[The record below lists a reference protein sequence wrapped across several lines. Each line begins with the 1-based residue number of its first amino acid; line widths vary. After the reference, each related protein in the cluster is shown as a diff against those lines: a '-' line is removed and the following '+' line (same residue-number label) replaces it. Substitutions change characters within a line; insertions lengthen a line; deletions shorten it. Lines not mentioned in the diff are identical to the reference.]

1 MFSGAGSS
9 AGGSPSGHGHG
20 GGKGSDT
27 DASAAHSALCRA
39 VRLLIRGDAPVW
51 ARMVVW
57 SELGAGR
64 QLLHLLGPNAGMLHR
79 HPSFAFGL
87 PLRRNEASALA
98 DVVRHVTAPH
108 YLGVGGVGGGGG
120 SGGGGADDA
129 GAERAAVALRVALRQ
144 LGRSCFGLP
153 NAASAERFAREG
165 RLGWGQQELLCRV
178 ATSCEPRALW
188 ALLREPAEEWG
199 AAAGGAERPAWPRML
214 EPAERWGALRGA
226 AEQSGADMG
235 AAERAALRRALVQ
248 VAALGDG
255 GFALDA

>member
-1 MFSGAGSS
+1 M
-9 AGGSPSGHGHG
+9 
-20 GGKGSDT
+20 
-27 DASAAHSALCRA
+27 
-39 VRLLIRGDAPVW
+39 RLLLRGDAPVW

-64 QLLHLLGPNAGMLHR
+64 QLLHLLGPNTGMLHR
-79 HPSFAFGL
+79 HPTFAYGL

-108 YLGVGGVGGGGG
+108 YLGVGGGGGGG
-120 SGGGGADDA
+120 GGGGADDA

-188 ALLREPAEEWG
+188 ALLREPAEEEWG
-199 AAAGGAERPAWPRML
+199 AAAAGGAERRPAWPRML